1 MSASW
6 KLSKDDEI
14 SERQWAEGEIAW
26 SCFWICEMCICTG
39 AFSTSRTLYRK
50 AKNGTYRETRDR
62 IDRRDRQK
70 VTTDK

>member
-1 MSASW
+1 MRLVRDSGLRVRLHGHASGYVR
-6 KLSKDDEI
+6 K
-14 SERQWAEGEIAW
+14 G
-26 SCFWICEMCICTG
+26 TG